1 MKYLYTTYYDDNN
14 SNYTYKDYSDYCKEN
29 NIEPSNE
36 NSQEFFDWVDFQQR
50 IEWDDF
56 MENIG
61 YSDFNGF
68 QWVIIGKL
76 GLWNGT
82 PKIEPIIC
90 DDLEEAIRKIIEVN
104 FDFKLIV
111 EHVDDHLEI
120 TQIHHDGRNH
130 FELYPLNKKGEE
142 AGNESDL
149 SKGCYHRKLTDYLF

>member
-68 QWVIIGKL
+68 LEYDDFENAEEQLKFAVKIWGCEDEYGYV
-76 GLWNGT
+76 NGVYQYLN
-82 PKIEPIIC
+82 IE
-90 DDLEEAIRKIIEVN
+90 
-104 FDFKLIV
+104 
-111 EHVDDHLEI
+111 
-120 TQIHHDGRNH
+120 
-130 FELYPLNKKGEE
+130 
-142 AGNESDL
+142 
-149 SKGCYHRKLTDYLF
+149 